1 MFTPRV
7 CTPFGLPV
15 FAQDV
20 MQRPTI
26 FIEDDLADDFEALI
40 QARQYGNRSGAF
52 ATWSAESWARSGR
65 AWIHDASASQR

>member
-1 MFTPRV
+1 
-7 CTPFGLPV
+7 
-15 FAQDV
+15 

-52 ATWSAESWARSGR
+52 ATWSAESGAGSGR